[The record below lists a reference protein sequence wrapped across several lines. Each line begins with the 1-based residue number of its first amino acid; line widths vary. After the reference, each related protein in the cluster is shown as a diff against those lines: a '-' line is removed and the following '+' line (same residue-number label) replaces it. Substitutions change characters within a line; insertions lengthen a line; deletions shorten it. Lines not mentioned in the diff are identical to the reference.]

1 MPPALCT
8 RPPIRA
14 PVVPSSARSDLSIAI
29 GRKIDPKLR
38 QERHVDHGSKTHA
51 AGIGPRPAHL
61 PLVPPRPPVIHLDS
75 NPDPPVFFP
84 PSYSSFVA
92 VQGCAV
98 RVFSELRAVELS
110 IRRGEFI
117 EKHPFFLFVQ
127 RPPLFRGSYSS

>member
-14 PVVPSSARSDLSIAI
+14 PVVLSSARSDLSIAI

-38 QERHVDHGSKTHA
+38 QERHADRGSKTHA
-51 AGIGPRPAHL
+51 ARIGPRPAHL

-75 NPDPPVFFP
+75 NPDPPVFFAQ
-84 PSYSSFVA
+84 SYSSFVA
-92 VQGCAV
+92 VQGGTV
-98 RVFSELRAVELS
+98 RVFSKLRAVEIS

-117 EKHPFFLFVQ
+117 EKHPLILFF
-127 RPPLFRGSYSS
+127 PPP